1 MFFIAIAVTGSF
13 VTERMRSSAQR
24 PEHTAPSSTY
34 RLGTCER
41 NSFTY
46 AVTPSMKSYVVA
58 EVTKVTLRH
67 SPLGR
72 GDIGAGTH
80 GVVVVVDLAVG
91 VVDQNVLR
99 RIAVRI
105 TPNGEPLVRERPVES
120 VVLSRRLARKILFV
134 RTREAPEVTYN
145 KIGVVEGLKLEK
157 ILGLHVADV
166 FVNGTS
172 RSSFGCHHPS
182 CCW

>member
-1 MFFIAIAVTGSF
+1 
-13 VTERMRSSAQR
+13 
-24 PEHTAPSSTY
+24 
-34 RLGTCER
+34 
-41 NSFTY
+41 
-46 AVTPSMKSYVVA
+46 MKSYVVA

-67 SPLGR
+67 SHLGR
-72 GDIGAGTH
+72 GDIGASAHGIIISVNFTL
-80 GVVVVVDLAVG
+80 GVVN
-91 VVDQNVLR
+91 QNVSAR
-99 RIAVRI
+99 VAVRI
-105 TPNGEPLVRERPVES
+105 TPNGKPLVRERPVES
-120 VVLSRRLARKILFV
+120 VVLSRRLAREILFV

-166 FVNGTS
+166 FVNGAS

>member
-46 AVTPSMKSYVVA
+46 AVTPSMKSYIVA

-67 SPLGR
+67 SHLGR
-72 GDIGAGTH
+72 GDIGAGAH

-91 VVDQNVLR
+91 VVNQNVSAR
-99 RIAVRI
+99 VAVRI
-105 TPNGEPLVRERPVES
+105 TPNGKPLVRERPVES
-120 VVLSRRLARKILFV
+120 VVLSRRLAREILFV

>member
-46 AVTPSMKSYVVA
+46 AVTPSTESHIVA

-67 SPLGR
+67 SHLGR
-72 GDIGAGTH
+72 GDIGASAHGIIISVNFTL
-80 GVVVVVDLAVG
+80 GVVN
-91 VVDQNVLR
+91 QNVSAR
-99 RIAVRI
+99 VAVRI
-105 TPNGEPLVRERPVES
+105 TPNGEPLVRKRPVES
-120 VVLSRRLARKILFV
+120 IVLSRRLAREILFV

-157 ILGLHVADV
+157 ILCLHVADV
-166 FVNGTS
+166 FING
-172 RSSFGCHHPS
+172 
-182 CCW
+182 